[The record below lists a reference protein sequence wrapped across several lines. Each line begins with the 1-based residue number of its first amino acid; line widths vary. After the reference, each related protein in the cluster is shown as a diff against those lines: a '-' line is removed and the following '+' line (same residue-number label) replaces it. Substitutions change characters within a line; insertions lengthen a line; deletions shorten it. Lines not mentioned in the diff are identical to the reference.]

1 MNRVVLGVVGAVG
14 LVGVAVERRISLAG
28 SAMPADSEVHLS
40 VATRQG
46 PAAVWQIVSDFENQP
61 AWRDDIVSVERVED
75 VAGKPAYRET
85 DSSGDTRTL
94 VTSRWGVS
102 HSIQRDVVKDGYLLG
117 SWSPPAPGRG
127 MAPASPCR
135 RPATPSPFRRLA
147 KAVLGWGDGL
157 GAAYLRALAD
167 HLGDT
172 DNQINLVESPVH

>member
-14 LVGVAVERRISLAG
+14 LVGVAVGGAWVAG

-94 VTSRWGVS
+94 VTSRWES
-102 HSIQRDVVKDGYLLG
+102 PHSIQRDVVKDGYLLG
-117 SWSPPAPGRG
+117 SWSLGLRPEG
-127 MAPASPCR
+127 MGTRVTLSETSR
-135 RPATPSPFRRLA
+135 TPSPFRRLA
-147 KAVLGWGDGL
+147 KAVLGWEMAS